1 VTPFPWTDL
10 LIIAALVLVNGLFSM
25 SELAIVSAR
34 PARLRMSAEKG
45 SKAAQTAIGLAEDPG
60 KFLSTVQI
68 GITLIGIIAGAY
80 SGASLGGPTGER
92 MAALGVPAA
101 YAPQAGFALVIA
113 VTTYLS
119 LVVGELV
126 PKQFALRAA
135 EPIALVMALPMVFLA
150 RIMAPFVWLLDKS
163 SSLILRLFS
172 VRSGGEGQL
181 TAEELHMIFAEATR
195 SGAIE
200 EGERAMMA
208 GVLRLAD
215 RPIRELMTPRPEV
228 HWIDAGA
235 TREQLLAR
243 IADTPHALLPVAE
256 GSPDNV
262 VGVLRVREVLAAI
275 VAGRPAD
282 ITALMRKA
290 EVIPDQIDAMD
301 ALKVLQRAEVPMAMV
316 RDEYGHLE
324 GLVTPSDVLA
334 AIAGDFVSHQDEGDE
349 PMLVTREDGSLL
361 ISGAM
366 PADTLSDQLGLTL
379 PEDREFATAAGYVLA
394 VIKQVPTEG
403 EHFIEQ
409 GWRFE
414 VVDMDGLRID
424 KLLVSRVHADD
435 DGDGVAGDE

>member
-1 VTPFPWTDL
+1 MTPYPWTDL
-10 LIIAALVLVNGLFSM
+10 LIIAALILVNGLFSM

-34 PARLRMSAEKG
+34 PARLRMSADKG
-45 SKAAQTAIGLAEDPG
+45 SKAARTAIALAEDPG

-68 GITLIGIIAGAY
+68 GITLIGIVAGAY
-80 SGASLGGPTGER
+80 SGSSLGGPTGER
-92 MAALGVPAA
+92 MAALGVPER
-101 YAPQAGFALVIA
+101 YAPEVGFALVIA

-119 LVVGELV
+119 LVIGELV

-135 EPIALVMALPMVFLA
+135 ESIALVMALPMAIMA
-150 RIMAPFVWLLDKS
+150 RVMAPFVWLLDKS
-163 SSLILRLFS
+163 SSVILRLFS
-172 VRSGGEGQL
+172 VRSGSDGQL

-228 HWIDAGA
+228 HWIDAAA
-235 TREQLLAR
+235 TQEQLLAR

-262 VGVLRVREVLAAI
+262 VGILRVREVLAAI
-275 VAGRPAD
+275 VEGRPAD
-282 ITALMRKA
+282 IAVMMRRA

-334 AIAGDFVSHQDEGDE
+334 AIAGDFVSHQDEGDH
-349 PMLVTREDGSLL
+349 PMLVEREDGSLL

-366 PADTLSDQLGLTL
+366 PADTLADRLGLNL
-379 PEDREFATAAGYVLA
+379 PEDREFATAAGFVLA
-394 VIKQVPTEG
+394 VLKQVPMEG
-403 EHFIEQ
+403 EYFSEQ
-409 GWRFE
+409 GWRIE

-424 KLLVSRVHADD
+424 KLLVAREADEEEAD
-435 DGDGVAGDE
+435 EAAGD